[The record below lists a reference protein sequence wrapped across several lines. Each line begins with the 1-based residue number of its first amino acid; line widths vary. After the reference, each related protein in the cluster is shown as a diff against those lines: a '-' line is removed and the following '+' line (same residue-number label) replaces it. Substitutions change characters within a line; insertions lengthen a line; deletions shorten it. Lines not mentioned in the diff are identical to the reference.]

1 VFERFTGRTSRVMC
15 LAYEESDR
23 LRHDYVGPEHVLVGL
38 ARQEDSRAAAILAG
52 SGLGPDAIRA
62 GLDHLVAAGV
72 LPAPWRN
79 QADLLASLGIDLAA
93 VRRATEESFG
103 ADAVCAA
110 SRRARSRSWLRDAPM
125 VSVGPVDLLSGK
137 ALLAK
142 RAFELARQEADG
154 MGQCDVGTEHLLLGV
169 LRDAQDPLGTGL
181 SRRAKRTGS
190 ALGLRRGGP
199 SPVRQVIEGAG
210 ASLELLRGRVLAEL
224 RGAA

>member
-1 VFERFTGRTSRVMC
+1 VFERFAEPASLVMC
-15 LAYEESDR
+15 RAYEESDR

-62 GLDHLVAAGV
+62 GLDHLVAAGA

-79 QADLLASLGIDLAA
+79 QADLLASVGIDLAA
-93 VRRATEESFG
+93 VRRATEETFG

-110 SRRARSRSWLRDAPM
+110 SRRARSRSWLRAAPM
-125 VSVGPVDLLSGK
+125 VSVGPVGLLSGK
-137 ALLAK
+137 ALLTK
-142 RAFELARQEADG
+142 RAFELARQAADG
-154 MGQCDVGTEHLLLGV
+154 LGQHEVATEHLLAGV

-181 SRRAKRTGS
+181 SRPAKRMGS
-190 ALGLRRGGP
+190 SLGLRPGAP

-210 ASLELLRGRVLAEL
+210 VSLELLRGRVLAEL